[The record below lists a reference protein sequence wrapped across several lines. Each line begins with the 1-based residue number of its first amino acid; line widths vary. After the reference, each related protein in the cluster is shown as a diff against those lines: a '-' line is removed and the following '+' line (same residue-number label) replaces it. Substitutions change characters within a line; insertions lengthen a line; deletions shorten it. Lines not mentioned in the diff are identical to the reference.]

1 MKASTFLKALV
12 VLVAI
17 GVIVY
22 IIHNS
27 NKAAEINN
35 LVSAPAEPYEF
46 SLRVDSMCE
55 TIKKAPDLVKAKQ
68 AYDRIYEEMDVYA
81 QIKTNNGDDLIDNAE
96 QNKLFAQA
104 FNAYWPK
111 IEQEA
116 DNLFNQTDWT
126 PYQNKT
132 LRAEIKRLV
141 PDRKTGKYN
150 RGILK
155 TQKDALEKYNEYF
168 SGYESFSALLNAL
181 ENCTDA
187 RTYERHKNLSQ
198 YNKFPYN
205 KLSKLQTRKSNA
217 RSNAQEHWKNELKT
231 QWHSLNNRTVSLT
244 KAEVQQFS
252 VDVDAWETKV
262 ESYSNTTNDGSS
274 FSQMK
279 SNIENKV
286 QNLIFQLSEELK
298 KQEEI

>member
-17 GVIVY
+17 GVIGY
-22 IIHNS
+22 IIYNS

-35 LVSAPAEPYEF
+35 LVSAPAELYEF

-96 QNKLFAQA
+96 QNKQFAQA

-168 SGYESFSALLNAL
+168 SGYDSFSALLNAL

-187 RTYERHKNLSQ
+187 RTYERHKNLSK

-205 KLSKLQTRKSNA
+205 NLSKFQARKSNA
-217 RSNAQEHWKNELKT
+217 RSNAQEHWKNTLLSLGNQLQNREVAIEADAIERFWDDKDSWAIKKDSYKNTTGDDALDNLRYSLEQKGKDLKKALKT
-231 QWHSLNNRTVSLT
+231 
-244 KAEVQQFS
+244 
-252 VDVDAWETKV
+252 
-262 ESYSNTTNDGSS
+262 SN
-274 FSQMK
+274 
-279 SNIENKV
+279 ENEK
-286 QNLIFQLSEELK
+286 I
-298 KQEEI
+298 